1 MADDNE
7 KLSCFFNKSKKSAK
21 KTVKSNVI
29 NTIGQKQFN
38 SPLSTTTAK
47 SESDKNVWSK
57 QQKKT
62 KNTLSQSKI
71 PRSVEEYEL
80 QTRGSKKL
88 NLESQKAFP
97 TLGISATAVQ
107 HDSMRMIQTKSV
119 ATKNVWSA
127 LGNEDE
133 EDNDEDK

>member
-1 MADDNE
+1 MY
-7 KLSCFFNKSKKSAK
+7 
-21 KTVKSNVI
+21 
-29 NTIGQKQFN
+29 
-38 SPLSTTTAK
+38 
-47 SESDKNVWSK
+47 
-57 QQKKT
+57 
-62 KNTLSQSKI
+62 QSKI
-71 PRSVEEYEL
+71 PRSVEEYEQ